1 MWECTVF
8 DCDCCPERVV
18 SGDRTDNS
26 LETPQQELLEAVC
39 ATGTPTV
46 VVVIAGY
53 SIDLEYAQA
62 NCTAILFAF
71 LPSQAGGNAVVD
83 ILLGDEAPAG
93 RLPVTFYGPE
103 ILQERDPLDV
113 SLRGGSGIT
122 YMHYRGNPLWAFG
135 HGMSY
140 TNWSF
145 AWVDENPHDD
155 TDGLPLKQ
163 QHVSTTAVAS
173 GEVRLTH
180 AVKVTNT
187 GKIASAITVLG
198 FLNMSVAKAQQS
210 LIPPPPLRQLFNFT
224 KLFLSPDEAQ
234 TVVLS
239 VEPELLA
246 LTSWDGVR
254 AVRPGRLGVAIGGVA
269 REGTTE
275 TGAVL
280 EELELVGPPVT
291 LFSMAELRKKA
302 KVKGANGA

>member
-1 MWECTVF
+1 MCF
-8 DCDCCPERVV
+8 DCDCCAGCII

-26 LETPQQELLEAVC
+26 LEAPQQELLEAVC
-39 ATGTPTV
+39 AAGTPTV
-46 VVVIAGY
+46 VVVIAGH

-71 LPSQAGGNAVVD
+71 LPSQAGGDAVVD

-103 ILQERDPLDV
+103 ILHERDPLDV

-122 YMHYRGNPLWAFG
+122 YMHYRGKSQWDFG
-135 HGMSY
+135 YGMSY

-145 AWVDENPHDD
+145 AWVGENPHAGTAD
-155 TDGLPLKQ
+155 LPLQ
-163 QHVSTTAVAS
+163 QHKVSTTAVAS
-173 GEVRLTH
+173 GEVRVTH
-180 AVKVTNT
+180 TVKVTNT

-198 FLNMSVAKAQQS
+198 FLNMSVDEAELS
-210 LIPPPPLRQLFNFT
+210 LIPPPPIRQLFNFT
-224 KLFLSPDEAQ
+224 KVFVPPGEAQ
-234 TVVLS
+234 IVTLS

-254 AVRPGRLGVAIGGVA
+254 AVRPGRMGVTIGGVA

-291 LFSMAELRKKA
+291 LFSMAELREKA
-302 KVKGANGA
+302 RAQGASGA